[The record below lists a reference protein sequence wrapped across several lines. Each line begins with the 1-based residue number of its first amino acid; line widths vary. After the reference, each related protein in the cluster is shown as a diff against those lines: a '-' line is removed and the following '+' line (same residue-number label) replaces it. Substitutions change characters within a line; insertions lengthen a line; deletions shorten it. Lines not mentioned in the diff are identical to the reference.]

1 MPDWERLSVSYC
13 RSPRK
18 TTDCPGDLSKS
29 MKILAIS
36 DVVDNLVYSPQI
48 LNLYGDVEIVF
59 GCGDLPYY
67 YLEYVVSA
75 LDKPVFFVRGN
86 HSHVVEYGS
95 AGPQIQP
102 DGAINLHRRV
112 VRHHG
117 LLLAGVE
124 GSIRYRPGKY
134 QYTQSE
140 MWGHVIKL
148 LPGLFVNKLIYG
160 RYLDVFI
167 THAPPWG
174 IHDKSDL
181 PHQGIKAFLW
191 LLRIFK
197 PEYHFH
203 GHVHIYRPDTVTE
216 TWYKDT
222 LVINAFGHRAHNL
235 RLIHHQSD

>member
-1 MPDWERLSVSYC
+1 
-13 RSPRK
+13 
-18 TTDCPGDLSKS
+18 
-29 MKILAIS
+29 
-36 DVVDNLVYSPQI
+36 
-48 LNLYGDVEIVF
+48 
-59 GCGDLPYY
+59 
-67 YLEYVVSA
+67 
-75 LDKPVFFVRGN
+75 
-86 HSHVVEYGS
+86 
-95 AGPQIQP
+95 
-102 DGAINLHRRV
+102 
-112 VRHHG
+112 

-203 GHVHIYRPDTVTE
+203 GHVHIYRPDIVTE